1 MKKFKQLILS
11 SQWEEAIKYCENLP
25 FLDEKSKNRCKYLIY
40 RHSYFD
46 SLMKQKIEQ
55 ALNSLRNHLKP
66 ISSQSEL
73 TMLSSLVAYSDQQEL
88 LQQINNIIYSVE
100 SQSGLTSK
108 QNISNPNQKVKAE
121 DNVASSD
128 FFSISKDRRD
138 LLCSTVTTQKQ
149 TPQNEKNQ
157 FILSQANYNK
167 QTFQDSYTYLI
178 HSIWDLIKERKSIP
192 PVNRLNSIVKQ
203 AKSYQILKCSVHKSL
218 PNNFSILENHYCRT
232 KGYPNQLAS
241 QHRVHEDEVWHVQ
254 FSPNGLYAASIC
266 KKSTIAIWRIV
277 KQKKHTKSSS
287 SIQGS
292 SSNPAQIKKKTKKQT
307 SKTNSTSTPIQS
319 NQQLLKDN
327 ENSPQTQIE
336 STQALQLETCNQV
349 KKKSPIQSNISQS
362 KSYKL
367 KNNEKKLAKKSN
379 KAPQQKSLSKVE
391 LELVAKKD
399 LNDNSSVQ
407 CFSWNQKGDM
417 IVTSQE
423 NKHIIVWKINF
434 EKQTI
439 EQVKNLQDTKVKDKS
454 IISII
459 FLPEKNDRSQILYT
473 SEDKF
478 IYKWDYQ
485 TDKEVSKIECGY
497 DNQSIHLHPN
507 MQDLISVCKQGRIS
521 LINLNKKQEV
531 GFFVEKNEIVNAN
544 LSSDGSHILL
554 SVLGKEINSLNMW
567 NIETS
572 ELEASF
578 GGYKQ
583 IDCYLRASMKDE
595 YVAIGDEDGK
605 IFIWHKN
612 IPQKPICII
621 HNDIL
626 YETKIEQ
633 FPIGKNGFE
642 SCAKQATN
650 NQSEY
655 SNNMELESEKQK
667 SMNLNDPNHKSFD
680 DEIKKTI
687 NQVHFNPVYPG
698 MLIAAGDDH
707 TVRLF
712 ISDELNYNLPE
723 KFSEKKKFSAIE
735 CIKQTFQSLIPNNKL
750 TPNKNNNNQNQI
762 MEEEEGEEEE
772 EIQNKANAERSESS
786 NQLEQEDIECEE
798 EGDDEDEE
806 YQQDCENEEDHLQSQ
821 SNTNEEQKLEQEEND
836 TSSNAFF
843 TNNQQ
848 NNP

>member
-1 MKKFKQLILS
+1 MKKFKQFILS

-46 SLMKQKIEQ
+46 NLLKQKIEQ
-55 ALNSLRNHLKP
+55 ALNALRNYLKP

-73 TMLSSLVAYSDQQEL
+73 SILSSLVAYSDQQEL

-100 SQSGLTSK
+100 SQYGSNIK
-108 QNISNPNQKVKAE
+108 QNVSNPNQKVKTE
-121 DNVASSD
+121 DNLSISD
-128 FFSISKDRRD
+128 FFSNSSKDHKD
-138 LLCSTVTTQKQ
+138 LLSNQVTTQKQ
-149 TPQNEKNQ
+149 SPSQEKNQ
-157 FILSQANYNK
+157 LITSQATYNK
-167 QTFQDSYTYLI
+167 QAFQDSYTYLI

-203 AKSYQILKCSVHKSL
+203 AKSYQILKCPVHKSL
-218 PNNFSILENHYCRT
+218 PNNFSILENHHCRT
-232 KGYPNQLAS
+232 RGYPNQLVS
-241 QHRVHEDEVWHVQ
+241 QHKVHNDEVWHVQ

-266 KKSTIAIWRIV
+266 RKSTIAIWRII
-277 KQKKHTKSSS
+277 KKKKHTKSSS
-287 SIQGS
+287 SKEDS
-292 SSNPAQIKKKTKKQT
+292 TSNSAQVKKKAKKQI

-319 NQQLLKDN
+319 NQQLLKDSTA
-327 ENSPQTQIE
+327 NSPQTQME
-336 STQALQLETCNQV
+336 STQVFQQEVCNLA
-349 KKKSPIQSNISQS
+349 KKKSPVQSNTLSS
-362 KSYKL
+362 KTNKI
-367 KNNEKKLAKKSN
+367 KNNEKKQAKKSN
-379 KAPQQKSLSKVE
+379 KLPNSKSLSKVE

-399 LNDNSSVQ
+399 LNDQSSVQ

-434 EKQTI
+434 ERQTI
-439 EQVKNLQDTKVKDKS
+439 EQVKNLTDSKVKDKS

-459 FLPEKNDRSQILYT
+459 FLPEKNDKSQILYT
-473 SEDKF
+473 SEDKY

-554 SVLGKEINSLNMW
+554 SVLGKDKNSLNMW

-572 ELEASF
+572 ELEARF
-578 GGYKQ
+578 VGYKQ

-621 HNDIL
+621 HNDIK
-626 YETKIEQ
+626 ETKIEQ
-633 FPIGKNGFE
+633 FPIGQNGFE
-642 SCAKQATN
+642 NCSKQTPIIQN
-650 NQSEY
+650 ET
-655 SNNMELESEKQK
+655 SNNMELESQKQN
-667 SMNLNDPNHKSFD
+667 SMNPIDHESFEE
-680 DEIKKTI
+680 EIKKTI

-723 KFSEKKKFSAIE
+723 NFSEKKKFSAIE
-735 CIKQTFQSLIPNNKL
+735 CIKQTFQSLIPNNKS
-750 TPNKNNNNQNQI
+750 TSSKNNNNQNQI

-772 EIQNKANAERSESS
+772 EIQNKTNAERSESS

-806 YQQDCENEEDHLQSQ
+806 YQQDCENEGEHHQGEPNL
-821 SNTNEEQKLEQEEND
+821 NEEQKLEQEENN

>member
-11 SQWEEAIKYCENLP
+11 SQWEEAVKYCENLP
-25 FLDEKSKNRCKYLIY
+25 FLDEKSKNRCKYLLY

-46 SLMKQKIEQ
+46 NLLKQKIEQ
-55 ALNSLRNHLKP
+55 ALISLRSHLKP

-73 TMLSSLVAYSDQQEL
+73 STLSSLVAYSDQQEL

-100 SQSGLTSK
+100 SQYGSSSK
-108 QNISNPNQKVKAE
+108 QNILNPNQKVKIE

-128 FFSISKDRRD
+128 FFSCSSKERRD
-138 LLCSTVTTQKQ
+138 QLNNQAATTQKQ
-149 TPQNEKNQ
+149 IPLQEKNQ
-157 FILSQANYNK
+157 LILSQANYNK

-203 AKSYQILKCSVHKSL
+203 AKSYQILKCPVHKSL
-218 PNNFSILENHYCRT
+218 PNNYSILENHYCRT
-232 KGYPNQLAS
+232 KGYPNQLVS
-241 QHRVHEDEVWHVQ
+241 QHKVHEDEVWHVQ

-277 KQKKHTKSSS
+277 QKKKPTKSSS
-287 SIQGS
+287 QIQGNA
-292 SSNPAQIKKKTKKQT
+292 SNPAQIKKKTKKQI

-319 NQQLLKDN
+319 NQQLLKDST
-327 ENSPQTQIE
+327 ENSPQTQME
-336 STQALQLETCNQV
+336 STQALQQDLSNQA
-349 KKKSPIQSNISQS
+349 KKKSPVQLNVSSS
-362 KSYKL
+362 KAYKL
-367 KNNEKKLAKKSN
+367 KSNEKKLTKKSN
-379 KAPQQKSLSKVE
+379 KTSNSKTLSKVE

-399 LNDNSSVQ
+399 LNDKSPVQ

-423 NKHIIVWKINF
+423 NKHIIIWRINF
-434 EKQTI
+434 EKQAI
-439 EQVKNLQDTKVKDKS
+439 EQVKNLMDTKVRDKS

-485 TDKEVSKIECGY
+485 TDKEVTKIECGY

-554 SVLGKEINSLNMW
+554 SVLGKEVNSLNMW

-572 ELEASF
+572 ELEACF
-578 GGYKQ
+578 VGYKQ
-583 IDCYLRASMKDE
+583 VDCYLRASMKDE

-621 HNDIL
+621 QNDL
-626 YETKIEQ
+626 LNETKIEQ
-633 FPIGKNGFE
+633 SPIGQNGFE
-642 SCAKQATN
+642 N
-650 NQSEY
+650 GNQQSSSS
-655 SNNMELESEKQK
+655 SNNMELENQKQK
-667 SMNLNDPNHKSFD
+667 SANLIDHESFEE
-680 DEIKKTI
+680 EIKKTI
-687 NQVHFNPVYPG
+687 NQVHFNPVFPG

-712 ISDELNYNLPE
+712 ISDEINYNLPE

-735 CIKQTFQSLIPNNKL
+735 CIKQTFQSFIPNNKQASS
-750 TPNKNNNNQNQI
+750 NKNNQNQNQI

-772 EIQNKANAERSESS
+772 EIQNKTYPERSESS

-806 YQQDCENEEDHLQSQ
+806 YQQDCENESEHLQGH
-821 SNTNEEQKLEQEEND
+821 SNLNEEQKLEQEEND
-836 TSSNAFF
+836 NSSSSFF

-848 NNP
+848 NNS